1 MNDFKN
7 VNITYM
13 LKIGEKDKNG
23 KITSGIH
30 KR

>member
-13 LKIGEKDKNG
+13 LKIGEKDKKWKNNFRN
-23 KITSGIH
+23 T
-30 KR
+30 

>member
-13 LKIGEKDKNG
+13 LKIDGKDKKWKNNFRN
-23 KITSGIH
+23 T
-30 KR
+30 

>member
-13 LKIGEKDKNG
+13 LKIDEKDKKWKNNFRN
-23 KITSGIH
+23 T
-30 KR
+30 